1 MISAQPPVYIFGIRI
16 DEPVT
21 SITALLISA
30 VCFFAFLKL
39 GKLQQPGNRTL
50 RYLRYYFLVMAIAT
64 TNGGVIG
71 HAFLGYLS
79 FGWKL
84 IGWVISMLSIML
96 IERASIEYAS
106 RLIPEKLSKWL
117 KWINIIELALFIT
130 ITIVTLNFFFVEVH
144 TAYGLLIV
152 VASLHF
158 YVYWKVKSQGSQLFL
173 IAVAFASISAL
184 IYMNRLSISV
194 WFNYND
200 ISHIFLTFAAWYFY
214 KGSRKIGEERTVSL
228 N

>member
-1 MISAQPPVYIFGIRI
+1 MISPQPPVNLFGIKI

-21 SITALLISA
+21 SLTALLISG
-30 VCFFAFLKL
+30 VCLFAFIRL

-50 RYLRYYFLVMAIAT
+50 MYLRYYFLVMALAT
-64 TNGGVIG
+64 ANGGIIG
-71 HAFLGYLS
+71 HAFLSYLS

-84 IGWVISMLSIML
+84 IGWVISMFSIML

-106 RLIPEKLSKWL
+106 RLIPEKISKWL
-117 KWINIIELALFIT
+117 KWINVIELSVFVT
-130 ITIVTLNFFFVEVH
+130 ITMTTLNFFFVEAH

-158 YVYWKVKSQGSQLFL
+158 YVYRKVKSPGSRLFL
-173 IAVAFASISAL
+173 IAVAFAAVSAL
-184 IYMNRLSISV
+184 IFMNRLSISV

-200 ISHIFLTFAAWYFY
+200 ISHILLTVAAWYFY
-214 KGSRKIGEERTVSL
+214 KGSSKIGEEQTIKV
-228 N
+228 